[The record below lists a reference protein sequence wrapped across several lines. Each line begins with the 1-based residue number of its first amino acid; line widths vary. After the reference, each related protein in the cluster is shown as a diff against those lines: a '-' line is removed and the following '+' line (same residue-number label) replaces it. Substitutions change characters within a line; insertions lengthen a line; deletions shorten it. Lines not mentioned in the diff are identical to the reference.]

1 MIVFVDTN
9 VLLDVLVERQP
20 FYDNSAHVWTLA
32 EKGELQAFVSVLS
45 FPNAAYVLRKQG
57 RQAVRRAL
65 GLLQAVFHSVPLDEY
80 LLAQALESDLPD
92 YEDALQ
98 YYSALRAKATCLIT
112 RNIGHFPSDDLQVQT
127 PQDFL
132 AMHFS
137 E

>member
-9 VLLDVLVERQP
+9 VLLDVLLERRLFLQ
-20 FYDNSAHVWTLA
+20 DSVQIWTLA
-32 EKGELQAFVSVLS
+32 EKGEFQAFVSALS
-45 FPNAAYVLRKQG
+45 FPNAAYVLRRQG
-57 RQAVRRAL
+57 RQSVRRAL
-65 GLLQAVFHSVPLDEY
+65 GLLQAVFRSVPLDDDI
-80 LLAQALESDLPD
+80 LAQAYESDLAD

-98 YYSALRAKATCLIT
+98 YFSALRAKATCLIT